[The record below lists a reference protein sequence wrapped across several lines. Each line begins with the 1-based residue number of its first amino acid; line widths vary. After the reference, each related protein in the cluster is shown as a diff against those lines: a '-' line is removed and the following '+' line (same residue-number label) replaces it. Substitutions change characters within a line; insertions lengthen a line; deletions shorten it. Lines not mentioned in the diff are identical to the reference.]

1 MSFDVKKSVLDE
13 GPDDMK
19 YTATSKYK
27 KKVPTHVNQEKEA
40 TNVGKQK
47 SNHSKDEPWNNQVRF
62 VQAYSN
68 YSENVTALK
77 HKEPN
82 DFSHDF
88 NET

>member
-27 KKVPTHVNQEKEA
+27 KKIPIHVNQEKEA
-40 TNVGKQK
+40 TNVGKEK

-62 VQAYSN
+62 VQHYSN
-68 YSENVTALK
+68 YSENVTTLK
-77 HKEPN
+77 YEEPD
-82 DFSHDF
+82 DFSHDC